1 MRLHR
6 LRLSNVKGVVDR
18 SIDLP
23 ERGVIVLEGRN
34 EIGKTSMLEALDLLI
49 DEKDSSRKRHVL
61 ATRPVG
67 QDVASS
73 VEAELSSGPYRFT
86 YRKQWFKQ
94 PGTTLT
100 ITRPRREH
108 VTGVAAHER
117 VQGILDSTT
126 DMGLWR
132 ALRFMQATPLNQCDL
147 ASSSALA
154 AALDEA
160 AGRAE
165 PTGGAEVDTLLQSVQ
180 AEYRTYYTATG
191 KPTGDYRAG
200 AERVKDGRHRMQEAR
215 EAVAEVEA
223 DVRRHAQ
230 LREESQTIGESLGL
244 ARKEHSRLEKDWQQL
259 AELLERREQA
269 DRACAA
275 AKSEAD
281 LHGERRDT
289 RQTLIDTLSAR
300 QAVAASAEMEAA
312 RLADELGP
320 HQAQLDDLIE
330 KRDAQAETVLACR
343 HEAAATESDLAL
355 IVDLSDLA
363 ELEADIA
370 RLEAAIECRAQ
381 SRRAYGMRPVTAATL
396 EAVIGAH
403 QAWQLA
409 LAEQRA
415 ASATMRITSLATA
428 QQLTVA
434 GEPLALEE
442 GESLE
447 RSIDDVV
454 ELVIADA
461 VVVRMEPEAG
471 AGARADAVASARA
484 HLDSAL
490 AQAGAADADEARR
503 LHEEHREALAAL
515 QDAERDVTRV
525 SRGRSIDELRE
536 RHEALTAH
544 VAERLAQR
552 GGAAPPADI
561 EEQKAAFAHARSD
574 EDVSRERVD
583 ALDAQV
589 RAVRDAVQLGLIRS
603 ARAEAR
609 RDSARADADA
619 AGNELRSARSRVS
632 DEALEESVGQAI
644 QRSAEADHARQE
656 VTALL
661 RGHDPDALRA
671 RLSGAQA
678 AVRDM
683 NTRQEEAREEL
694 LTVEA
699 RLSFAG
705 GQGRAERLSEVEA
718 ALAHAEREFDSI
730 ERRARAAAL
739 LHEAFMRHRS
749 EAARAYVEP
758 FGQAITRLGRVVY
771 GSDFDVEID
780 RGLCIEAR
788 VLDGERIDYAALST
802 GAKEQLA
809 ILTRLAC
816 ASLVDAEQGAP
827 VIIDDALGY
836 SDPEKLRRVCS
847 AFSLIGDDAQVLLLT
862 CTPGRYASI
871 PDAHLIRL

>member
-6 LRLSNVKGVVDR
+6 LRLSNVKGVVER

-61 ATRPVG
+61 AARPVG

-108 VTGVAAHER
+108 LTGVAAHER
-117 VQGILDSTT
+117 VQGILDATT

-165 PTGGAEVDTLLQSVQ
+165 PTAGAEVDTLLQSVQ

-200 AERVKDGRHRMQEAR
+200 AERVDDGRHSVQEAR
-215 EAVAEVEA
+215 ESVAEVEA

-230 LREESQTIGESLGL
+230 LREESLRVGEDLGL
-244 ARKEHSRLEKDWQQL
+244 AREEQSRLAEDWQQL
-259 AELLERREQA
+259 AELLARREQA
-269 DRACAA
+269 DRVCAA
-275 AKSEAD
+275 AKSAAD
-281 LHGERRDT
+281 LHSERRDT
-289 RQTLIDTLSAR
+289 RQALVDALSSR
-300 QAVAASAEMEAA
+300 QAVAASAEVDAA
-312 RLADELGP
+312 RLAEELGP
-320 HQAQLDDLIE
+320 HEAQLDNLIE
-330 KRDAQAETVLACR
+330 SRDEQAETVLACR
-343 HEAAATESDLAL
+343 HKAAATESDLAL
-355 IVDLSDLA
+355 LVDLSDLA
-363 ELEADIA
+363 ELEADI
-370 RLEAAIECRAQ
+370 EHVQAAIERRAQ
-381 SRRAYGMRPVTAATL
+381 ARRESGRRPVTAATL

-415 ASATMRITSLATA
+415 ASATMRITSLASG

-447 RSIDDVV
+447 RSLEEVV

-484 HLDSAL
+484 QYDSAL
-490 AQAGAADADEARR
+490 ARAGAAGSDEARR
-503 LHEEHREALAAL
+503 LHEEHREAFAAL
-515 QDAERDVTRV
+515 EEAERDVTRV
-525 SRGRSIDELRE
+525 SLGRSIDELRE
-536 RHEALTAH
+536 QHESLAAH

-552 GGAAPPADI
+552 DGAAPPADI
-561 EEQKAAFAHARSD
+561 EEQKAAFAQARSD
-574 EDVSRERVD
+574 EDASRERVD

-589 RAVRDAVQLGLIRS
+589 RAVRDAVQLGLIRL

-619 AGNELRSARSRVS
+619 AGNKLRSARSRVC
-632 DEALEESVGQAI
+632 DESLEESVGEAL
-644 QRSAEADHARQE
+644 QRSAEADRARRE
-656 VTALL
+656 VVALL
-661 RGHDPDALRA
+661 RGHDPEALRA
-671 RLSGAQA
+671 HLSGAQA

-683 NTRQEEAREEL
+683 SARYEETREEL
-694 LTVEA
+694 LAVEA

-705 GQGRAERLSEVEA
+705 GQGRAERLSEA
-718 ALAHAEREFDSI
+718 QAQQAHAEREFDSI
-730 ERRARAAAL
+730 DRRARAAAL
-739 LHEAFMRHRS
+739 LHETFMRHRS

-771 GSDFDVEID
+771 GSDFDVEVD